1 MLFRT
6 KMVAAFAASFIVS
19 TSAFAA
25 AVIPLGNTLPRCDD
39 CFVGPVNIGFDI
51 NFFGND
57 YSQLY
62 VNNNGSISFNQW
74 LYTWTFSGLSYSANT
89 VIAPFFG
96 DVNTSYYGNP
106 VTYGNLIY
114 DSHQAFAVNWVDVA
128 PYGSGITTGTSA
140 SRNSFQVILVER
152 SDVGTGDFDI
162 VFNFDSIQWQNLNSN
177 GGSFFGYGAN
187 GDYFGYTTSN
197 NQLLTLNGNQL
208 PYNSINSDVA
218 GRYVFE
224 VRNGVVTNPL
234 PFLTAAVVPE
244 PETWAMLLAGLG
256 VVTRVARRRAKTTV

>member
-39 CFVGPVNIGFDI
+39 CYVGPVNIGFDI

-62 VNNNGSISFNQW
+62 VNNNGNISFNQG
-74 LYTWTFSGLSYSANT
+74 LYNYAFSSLSYSAST

-96 DVNTSYYGNP
+96 DVNTGYYGSP

-114 DSHQAFAVNWVDVA
+114 DGHQAFAVNWVDVA
-128 PYGSGITTGTSA
+128 PYGGSITTGTSA

-152 SDVGTGDFDI
+152 SDVKTGDFDI
-162 VFNFDSIQWQNLNSN
+162 VFNFDSIQWQNSN
-177 GGSFFGYGAN
+177 AYGGSFFGYGADGN
-187 GDYFGYTTSN
+187 YYGYTTNS
-197 NQLLTLNGNQL
+197 NQLLTLNSNQL
-208 PYNSINSDVA
+208 PYNSINSNVA

-224 VRNGVVTNPL
+224 VRNGVVINPL
-234 PFLTAAVVPE
+234 PLLVAIPE

-256 VVTRVARRRAKTTV
+256 IVTGVARRRTKMAR